1 MKEFPKTFK
10 YGRVFRVKLKKVEKA
25 KNFLNVNFFEYGLK
39 VLENGKITIK
49 HLNSI
54 TRLLKKLF
62 KKNIAIKYNIS
73 LITPVTKKP
82 LEIRMGKGK
91 GERDHW
97 ECSLR
102 KGCIIIEIGNL
113 KFDELK
119 YGLKLVSDKLPVLT
133 KIVKLTY

>member
-10 YGRVFRVKLKKVEKA
+10 YGRIFRVKLKKNEKA

-39 VLENGKITIK
+39 VLENCKITIK
-49 HLNSI
+49 HLNAIS
-54 TRLLKKLF
+54 RLLKKLF
-62 KKNIAIKYNIS
+62 KKDIAIKYNVS

-91 GERDHW
+91 GERNHW
-97 ECSLR
+97 ECSLK
-102 KGCIIIEIGNL
+102 KGNIIIEIGNL
-113 KFDELK
+113 NLNELK

-133 KIVKLTY
+133 KIVKIIY

>member
-25 KNFLNVNFFEYGLK
+25 RNFLNVNFFEYGLK

>member
-10 YGRVFRVKLKKVEKA
+10 YGRVFRIKLKKFEKA

-39 VLENGKITIK
+39 ILENGKITIK

-62 KKNIAIKYNIS
+62 KKNISLKYNIS

-82 LEIRMGKGK
+82 LEVRMGKGK

-97 ECSLR
+97 ECSLK

-113 KFDELK
+113 SFDELK
-119 YGLKLVSDKLPVLT
+119 YGFKLVSDKLPVLT
-133 KIVKLTY
+133 KIVKIVY

>member
-10 YGRVFRVKLKKVEKA
+10 YGRVFRTKLKKNQKA
-25 KNFLNVNFFEYGLK
+25 RNFLNVNFFEYGLK
-39 VLENGKITIK
+39 ALENGKITIK

-73 LITPVTKKP
+73 LLTPVTKKP
-82 LEIRMGKGK
+82 LETRMGKGK

-97 ECSLR
+97 ECSLK
-102 KGCIIIEIGNL
+102 KGCIIIEVGNL
-113 KFDELK
+113 NIDDLK
-119 YGLKLVSDKLPVLT
+119 YGLKLVSERLPILT
-133 KIVKLTY
+133 KIVKITY

>member
-10 YGRVFRVKLKKVEKA
+10 YGRVFRVKLKKNEKS

-39 VLENGKITIK
+39 ALENGKITIK

-54 TRLLKKLF
+54 TRLLKRLF

-73 LITPVTKKP
+73 LLTPVTQKP
-82 LEIRMGKGK
+82 LETRMGKGK

-97 ECSLR
+97 ECSLK
-102 KGCIIIEIGNL
+102 KGCVIIEVGNL
-113 KFDELK
+113 ELDDLT
-119 YGLKLVSDKLPVLT
+119 YGLNLVSARLPILT
-133 KIVKLTY
+133 KIVKITY

>member
-10 YGRVFRVKLKKVEKA
+10 YGRVFRVKLKKNEKA

-39 VLENGKITIK
+39 ALENGKINVK

-62 KKNIAIKYNIS
+62 KKHISIKYNMS
-73 LITPVTKKP
+73 LLTPVTKKP
-82 LEIRMGKGK
+82 LETRMGKGK

-97 ECSLR
+97 ECSLK

-113 KFDELK
+113 DIDDLT
-119 YGLKLVSDKLPVLT
+119 YGLKLVSERLPILT
-133 KIVKLTY
+133 RIVKITY

>member
-10 YGRVFRVKLKKVEKA
+10 YGRVFRVKLKKNEKA
-25 KNFLNVNFFEYGLK
+25 RNFLNVSFFEYGLK
-39 VLENGKITIK
+39 VLENGKINLK

-82 LEIRMGKGK
+82 LETRMGKGK
-91 GERDHW
+91 GERSH
-97 ECSLR
+97 
-102 KGCIIIEIGNL
+102 
-113 KFDELK
+113 
-119 YGLKLVSDKLPVLT
+119 
-133 KIVKLTY
+133 

>member
-10 YGRVFRVKLKKVEKA
+10 YGRVFRVKLKKNEKA
-25 KNFLNVNFFEYGLK
+25 RNFLNVSFFEFGLK
-39 VLENGKITIK
+39 ALENGKITIK

-62 KKNIAIKYNIS
+62 KKNISIKYNIS

-82 LEIRMGKGK
+82 LETRMGKGK
-91 GERDHW
+91 GERNHW
-97 ECSLR
+97 ECSLK

-113 KFDELK
+113 SFDDLK